1 MYKIHLALGF
11 HVNLYHSYRGDS
23 VDASGIGP
31 DIQMIRRILSD
42 LDALNRAGIPVRGT
56 WDFDN
61 HFSLETRI
69 PLHAPDILAN
79 LQRRVTEQGDEV
91 ILVSYNNGLASCMT
105 DSELCLAMKWA
116 ATNPYGSGV
125 RDLFTAYAPVV
136 RPQEMMFTASNIQVY
151 KDCGIKAVCLY
162 YSSAPVDSFRTLI
175 PLLPEEDA
183 FNPMTIRSGGGAIT
197 VIPAITWADLLDHG
211 GVKRLA
217 RRLQAKQL
225 SGEIASD
232 VLIFIN
238 MDADSFVWSGVDLP
252 FPFNKMSLANGL
264 AQLVRDAASL
274 PSVVFDTPWSYLKG
288 HPPLASIELGHDLAD
303 GSFDGYASWAEKP
316 VNQLFWSRIERIR
329 QGEAAL
335 QALVRAEPDFELAT
349 KAEALAAT
357 VEYEKSLLLSTTH
370 FGLAAP
376 MLNLNREQAVLQQS
390 RQILDLLDHQLEK
403 SMAAELDRRTEMV
416 VLEDPA
422 PAGFFLKLSEA
433 AAGFCHQIVQ
443 VKPGVL
449 TEPLSLTWLDDQG
462 KPCPGSFLPVDHHPD
477 GSVARLEA
485 FLLSAQV
492 SRSYRLVQP
501 QRPLVSLLND
511 DHPADRLMVEPDKI
525 HNRSIIL
532 MSDEKDL
539 TALWLNGQKIG
550 LRSVFSHAIRYKQGL
565 VARDLEFSAGQKQVL
580 TGYGT
585 HMSAGFRFT
594 REINLPEQV
603 VPGSYSFDY
612 YLVQAIPA
620 LFIKFAIQYPKTQ
633 ENFDSSDEISHLNR
647 PHDASWLEVKPLE
660 IHLEWPSE
668 SQVIKRNYQDH
679 WSQYPIQSFAA
690 ADPANDSLDSFNHQV
705 SAGIVGASHANG
717 GFLIATDRSQL
728 SSLAFCPM
736 RLRKTRQGIRLSLNT
751 FGTYHGRQRHH
762 TSHAG
767 QISQILLP
775 LASAH
780 LRSQAP
786 AYNGTAVTGTV
797 ALIPF
802 EGAWPSQAIR
812 DLATQF
818 ADGLGLFSVP
828 GYPIQS
834 VREDSVHLNEVP
846 AVSQATPSF
855 RSVTQKIPLNE
866 LYKVIRGI
874 LRSRAKG

>member
-11 HVNLYHSYRGDS
+11 HVNLYHSYRGDN

-31 DIQMIRRILSD
+31 DIQMIRKILSD
-42 LDALNRAGIPVRGT
+42 LDDLNRAGIPVRGT

-69 PLHAPDILAN
+69 PQHAPDILAN
-79 LQRRVTEQGDEV
+79 LQRRVTDQGDEV
-91 ILVSYNNGLASCMT
+91 ILVSYNNGLVSCMS
-105 DSELCLAMKWA
+105 DSELRLTMKWA
-116 ATNPYGSGV
+116 ATNPHGSGV

-136 RPQEMMFTASNIQVY
+136 RPQEMMFTASNIKVY

-175 PLLPEEDA
+175 PLLPEEEA
-183 FNPMTIRSGGGAIT
+183 FNPMTIRSGGDAIT

-211 GVKRLA
+211 GIKRLA

-274 PSVVFDTPWSYLKG
+274 PYVVFDTPWSYLKG

-335 QALVRAEPDFELAT
+335 QALVRSEPDFELAT
-349 KAEALAAT
+349 KAQALAAT

-376 MLNLNREQAVLQQS
+376 MLNLHREQAVLQQS
-390 RQILDLLDHQLEK
+390 SQVLDLLDQQLGK
-403 SMAAELDRRTEMV
+403 ILALELDRRSERV
-416 VLEDPA
+416 VLEDPDA
-422 PAGFFLKLSEA
+422 TGLFLKVSDA
-433 AAGFCHQIVQ
+433 AAGFCHQIVK
-443 VKPGVL
+443 VKPKVL

-462 KPCPGSFLPVDHHPD
+462 KPCPGSFLPVEHHPD

-485 FLLSAQV
+485 FLFSALSSQ
-492 SRSYRLVQP
+492 SYRLVQ
-501 QRPLVSLLND
+501 QAPLASPLNTGY
-511 DHPADRLMVEPDKI
+511 PADRLMVEPGKI
-525 HNRSIIL
+525 HNSTLIL

-539 TALWLNGQKIG
+539 AALWFNGQKIG
-550 LRSVFSHAIRYKQGL
+550 LRSVFSHSIRYKQGL
-565 VARDLEFSAGQKQVL
+565 MARDLEFSAGHKQVL

-594 REINLPEQV
+594 GEINLPEQV
-603 VPGSYSFDY
+603 VPGSFTFDY
-612 YLVQAIPA
+612 YLVQSIPA
-620 LFIKFAIQYPKTQ
+620 LFLHFAIQYPKTQ
-633 ENFDSSDEISHLNR
+633 ECLDSSDEISHLNR

-690 ADPANDSLDSFNHQV
+690 ADPANGSLDSFNHQV
-705 SAGIVGASHANG
+705 SAGIVGVSHAKG

-728 SSLAFCPM
+728 SSLALCPM
-736 RLRKTRQGIRLSLNT
+736 RLRQTRQGILLSLNP

-786 AYNGTAVTGTV
+786 AYNGTTVTGTV

-834 VREDSVHLNEVP
+834 VREDSVHLNEAP
-846 AVSQATPSF
+846 AVNQATPSF
-855 RSVTQKIPLNE
+855 RSVTRKIPLPE
-866 LYKVIRGI
+866 LYKVIKGI
-874 LRSRAKG
+874 LRYRAKG